1 MSDVFMPKG
10 TGANTVADQYITHDP
25 APIPTA
31 TDPAQSSARVLVQ
44 QMLDQWGLG
53 SLAGFAW
60 DLITKDASPD
70 EVAYQVRQTAQYR
83 DRFAGNVQRMK
94 DGKRP
99 LSEAEYISNEE
110 AYRAASRQ
118 YLGGIGDQMF
128 GQQDFAN
135 LIAGDVSPA
144 EWTKRLDAR
153 AQYVQSAPED
163 QRAFFAYNGID
174 DKAALAAFLDPN
186 KAVPLIQRQL
196 DEARLGGAATRAGLN
211 LNAAQAGLLAAAG
224 VSVGDAS
231 TGFTRI
237 AAAQQLLAPLPGEGG
252 NTISQDEALAGTLLG
267 NAAAQEKLS
276 RRQQARLADF
286 QSGGQYAGGQQGL
299 SGLGVAR

>member
-1 MSDVFMPKG
+1 MSDVFTPRAS
-10 TGANTVADQYITHDP
+10 GANTVADQYITHDP

-83 DRFAGNVQRMK
+83 ERFVGNVQRMK

-110 AYRAASRQ
+110 SYRQAARQ
-118 YLGGIGDQMF
+118 YLGPLGDQMF
-128 GQQDFAN
+128 GQHEYAN
-135 LIAGDVSPA
+135 WIANDVAPA
-144 EWTKRLDAR
+144 ELVKRLDAR
-153 AQYVQSAPED
+153 AQFVQSAPED

-174 DKAALAAFLDPN
+174 DRAALAAFIDQT
-186 KAVPLIQRQL
+186 KALPLIQRQL

-211 LNAAQAGLLAAAG
+211 LTAAQAGLLAAAG
-224 VSVGDAS
+224 VSAGDAS

-276 RRQQARLADF
+276 RRQQARLSSF
-286 QSGGQYAGGQQGL
+286 QGGGQYAGGQNGL
-299 SGLGVAR
+299 SGLGIAR

>member
-1 MSDVFMPKG
+1 
-10 TGANTVADQYITHDP
+10 
-25 APIPTA
+25 
-31 TDPAQSSARVLVQ
+31 
-44 QMLDQWGLG
+44 
-53 SLAGFAW
+53 
-60 DLITKDASPD
+60 
-70 EVAYQVRQTAQYR
+70 
-83 DRFAGNVQRMK
+83 MK